1 MDDTEE
7 FNERNRAF
15 VTRMAE
21 DERLG
26 ELTQEWLTAT
36 TRYEY
41 SYHFTWLG
49 RPIIQF
55 PQDIVATQEI
65 IWRVRPDLIVET
77 GIARGGS
84 LIFSASMLQLLGG
97 DGLVVGVDVD
107 IREHNRV
114 EIERH
119 PLAKRIRMIQ
129 GSSVDESVVRQVQ
142 SYAEGRSTVL
152 VMLDSNHTHDHVL
165 RELQLYARF
174 VTPGS
179 YLIVYDT
186 IVERMPDDMYPNR
199 PWRRGDNPLTAVKE
213 FLAQNADFEVDHEV
227 ENKLLITVAPGGYLR
242 RIKR

>member
-7 FNERNRAF
+7 FNERNRGF

-21 DERLG
+21 DKRLR
-26 ELTQEWLTAT
+26 ELTQEWLTAAT
-36 TRYEY
+36 QYEY

-65 IWRVRPDLIVET
+65 IWRVQPDLIIET

-119 PLAKRIRMIQ
+119 PLAQRIRMVQ
-129 GSSVDESVVRQVQ
+129 GSSVDESVLRQVQ
-142 SYAEGRSTVL
+142 SYAEGRSRVL
-152 VMLDSNHTHDHVL
+152 VMLDSNHTHEHVL
-165 RELQLYARF
+165 RELQLYAPF
-174 VTPGS
+174 VTTDS

-186 IVERMPDDMYPNR
+186 IVEQMPDDMYPNR
-199 PWRRGDNPLTAVKE
+199 PWRRGDNPLTAVRE
-213 FLAQNADFEVDHEV
+213 FLAQNPDFEVDREV

-242 RIKR
+242 RTKR

>member
-1 MDDTEE
+1 MTSFDSWVNAIGRSVELRRRSGHDADLARSL
-7 FNERNRAF
+7 FGFAALC
-15 VTRMAE
+15 V
-21 DERLG
+21 RLG
-26 ELTQEWLTAT
+26 AVGRWKE
-36 TRYEY
+36 TR
-41 SYHFTWLG
+41 
-49 RPIIQF
+49 R
-55 PQDIVATQEI
+55 A
-65 IWRVRPDLIVET
+65 
-77 GIARGGS
+77 
-84 LIFSASMLQLLGG
+84 
-97 DGLVVGVDVD
+97 
-107 IREHNRV
+107 
-114 EIERH
+114 
-119 PLAKRIRMIQ
+119 
-129 GSSVDESVVRQVQ
+129 VDESVVRQVQ

>member
-15 VTRMAE
+15 VTRMSE

-65 IWRVRPDLIVET
+65 IWRVRPDLIIET

-84 LIFSASMLQLLGG
+84 LIFSASLLELLGG

-119 PLAKRIRMIQ
+119 PLAKRIRMVQ

-165 RELQLYARF
+165 RELQLYASF

-186 IVERMPDDMYPNR
+186 IVEQMPDDMYANR

-213 FLAQNADFEVDHEV
+213 FLAQNADFEVDREV
-227 ENKLLITVAPGGYLR
+227 EKKLLITVAPGGYLR
-242 RIKR
+242 RIKH